1 MHKIWENWLE
11 ALRIGGPGE
20 NLLHPSLPL
29 QQGVGGGA
37 LERMERELLTRVPR
51 PKALSTQP
59 RLSKIWKER
68 QMVQKF
74 PGKVPEIPETV
85 EFPKC

>member
-29 QQGVGGGA
+29 QRGVGGGGA
-37 LERMERELLTRVPR
+37 
-51 PKALSTQP
+51 
-59 RLSKIWKER
+59 
-68 QMVQKF
+68 
-74 PGKVPEIPETV
+74 GKDGARIANEGAKT
-85 EFPKC
+85 